1 VLLLA
6 GLGLLLYWR
15 SGRSELNSETEE
27 AAPQDRL
34 SSFSRG
40 RPSSI
45 PMATAEASL
54 SQGKPWF
61 FSEVSGSV
69 GTGKAVIDVDAPTE
83 VVWRQLLDFSS
94 YPKKVNM
101 LSDCA
106 VYKRKKEGKSERI
119 FARFVSPV
127 LPGYKFI
134 YHCDHTY
141 EPAKQSITWTLDW
154 DKKNDMDDV
163 QGHWH
168 VEPHPSNKDQSRV
181 FYEVK
186 LKAPRYLPR
195 MVIDVLTK
203 KAIQD
208 ATTWVRKFSEL
219 EAAEVGSTL
228 VQSKSEK
235 RRRSFFPR

>member
-1 VLLLA
+1 MVLLA

-15 SGRSELNSETEE
+15 SVRSEPNSEAAE
-27 AAPQDRL
+27 ATPQERL
-34 SSFSRG
+34 QPFSRG

-61 FSEVSGSV
+61 FSTVAGSV
-69 GTGKAVIDVDAPTE
+69 GTGKAVIDVDAPTN

-94 YPKKVNM
+94 YGKKVNM
-101 LSDCA
+101 VSNCE
-106 VYKRKKEGKSERI
+106 VYKRKKEKKTERI

-127 LPGYKFI
+127 LPGYKFV

-141 EPAKQSITWTLDW
+141 EPAKNSITWTLDW

-168 VEPHPSNKDQSRV
+168 VEPHPSKQNQSRV

-186 LKAPRYLPR
+186 LQAPRYLPR
-195 MVIDVLTK
+195 MVIDLLTK

-208 ATTWVRKFSEL
+208 ATTWVQKFSEL
-219 EAAEVGSTL
+219 EAAEL
-228 VQSKSEK
+228 RDKQ
-235 RRRSFFPR
+235 

>member
-1 VLLLA
+1 MVQVRRGGWVVLLA
-6 GLGLLLYWR
+6 GLGLLLYWH
-15 SGRSELNSETEE
+15 SGRSEPDSEGAE
-27 AAPQDRL
+27 AVPQERL
-34 SSFSRG
+34 KPFSRG

-45 PMATAEASL
+45 PMATAEAAL

-61 FSEVSGSV
+61 FSAVAGSV
-69 GTGKAVIDVDAPTE
+69 GTGKAVIDVDAPTD

-101 LSDCA
+101 LSNCE
-106 VYKRKKEGKSERI
+106 VYKREKDRKSERI

-127 LPGYKFI
+127 LPGYKFV
-134 YHCDHTY
+134 YHCDHTF

-154 DKKNDMDDV
+154 NKKNDMDDV

-186 LKAPRYLPR
+186 LQAPRYLPR

-219 EAAEVGSTL
+219 EAAEMRNK
-228 VQSKSEK
+228 Q
-235 RRRSFFPR
+235 